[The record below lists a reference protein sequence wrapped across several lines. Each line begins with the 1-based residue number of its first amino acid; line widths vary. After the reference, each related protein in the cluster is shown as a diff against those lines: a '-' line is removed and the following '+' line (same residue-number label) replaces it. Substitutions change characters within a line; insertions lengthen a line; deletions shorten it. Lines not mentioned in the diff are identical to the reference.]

1 MKNLLIYLTC
11 FLLPVLTKAQGFPE
25 KPNRLVNDYTQTLS
39 SEQLAALEQKLVAFN
54 DSTSTQISVV
64 LINSLEGYDVADYA
78 VRLAE
83 KWGIGRKQKDNG
95 VLLLAAVN
103 DRRVTIQVGYGLE
116 GAITDALSRRII
128 EKVIKPS
135 FTQGNYYKG
144 IDEATNSLMKLSS
157 GEYMADEAVQDNG
170 KRIPRWPLLL
180 ALIIFVLLA
189 RSRKRQQ
196 NIGSR
201 TGGGIP
207 AWPFLMGSGRG
218 SWGDFSSGSGGFGG
232 FGGFGGGG
240 FGGGGASGSW

>member
-1 MKNLLIYLTC
+1 MKNLLIYLAC
-11 FLLPVLTKAQGFPE
+11 FLLPALTKSQEFPE

-39 SEQLAALEQKLVAFN
+39 PEQIAALEQKLVAFN

-103 DRRVTIQVGYGLE
+103 DRRITIQVGYGLE
-116 GAITDALSRRII
+116 GVITDALSRRII

-135 FTQGNYYKG
+135 FTQGNYYRG
-144 IDEATNSLMKLSS
+144 IDEATTSLMKLSS
-157 GEYMADEAVQDNG
+157 GEYMADEAVQG
-170 KRIPRWPLLL
+170 GEKKRIPKWPLIL
-180 ALIIFVLLA
+180 AMIVFVLLA

-201 TGGGIP
+201 GGGGVS

-232 FGGFGGGG
+232 FGGGG